1 LWAEFVRGVVTSF
14 LLSDEASGF
23 CAWRPQGELKA
34 YLKAEHQAGSF
45 IPALSVSSR
54 WVRRDGGAKMFLV
67 HPAHA
72 HLCPGLEEL
81 LPRLGAE
88 LALVVYPADGSLRP
102 EALLCI
108 YSVLSLQTDA
118 KQREAMAV
126 SLQSTLDQVA
136 QQTPGLNVRGLL
148 LRGEWLGA
156 NKPENPRYGRVD
168 YLAAPAGG
176 AFWFDSEKGFPSL
189 LAILLE
195 ELTG

>member
-1 LWAEFVRGVVTSF
+1 
-14 LLSDEASGF
+14 
-23 CAWRPQGELKA
+23 
-34 YLKAEHQAGSF
+34 
-45 IPALSVSSR
+45 
-54 WVRRDGGAKMFLV
+54 MFLV
-67 HPAHA
+67 HPEHV

-102 EALLCI
+102 VALLCI

-136 QQTPGLNVRGLL
+136 QQSPGLNVRGLM
-148 LRGEWLGA
+148 LRGEWLSE
-156 NKPENPRYGRVD
+156 NQPENPRYGRVD

-176 AFWFDSEKGFPSL
+176 EFWFREFSGL

-195 ELTG
+195 ELAQ